1 VRHNPKPI
9 SISGVFVC
17 CSIMKE
23 HHLEPVLKP
32 VKSTALRDRHRS
44 LDAGGK
50 HAGAPDGTFSL
61 DIRAYWPDYTILD
74 GTWTPPSVE
83 EVSRRM
89 LKR

>member
-1 VRHNPKPI
+1 
-9 SISGVFVC
+9 
-17 CSIMKE
+17 
-23 HHLEPVLKP
+23 
-32 VKSTALRDRHRS
+32 LRDRHRS